1 MADKQIVRVTTPL
14 LGDGT
19 GGTTTLDIIGGQA
32 ESFSAVSGGVLYVP
46 AGLVVTVEITHDVI
60 DPTAATPVW
69 LNSVTVTGSDEH
81 VISSPCTALRIT
93 RVSGSGVVRG
103 ELLLGA
109 AGAAGTT
116 DNPSVVQGPAA
127 SSAPTSGNPVLVG
140 ADVHSSPRSFDNAD
154 VASLGATLAGLLEIT
169 LGDLLFGEDPRG
181 RMKVEEQFT
190 STRITTATTTPCLVG
205 DGTIGGIF
213 ISVALVNTVSIY
225 DHPSAASGTLIA
237 VLRAGTPVGYH
248 KLPRK
253 CALGCTVVTA
263 GADEIV
269 VFTA

>member
-1 MADKQIVRVTTPL
+1 MADKQIIRVTTPL

-19 GGTTTLDIIGGQA
+19 GVTTTSHIIGGQA

-46 AGLVVTVEITHDVI
+46 AGLVITVEITHDVI

-116 DNPSVVQGPAA
+116 DNPSVVRLADAIEGENEVLHRMMTAPAF
-127 SSAPTSGNPVLVG
+127 
-140 ADVHSSPRSFDNAD
+140 SF
-154 VASLGATLAGLLEIT
+154 
-169 LGDLLFGEDPRG
+169 
-181 RMKVEEQFT
+181 
-190 STRITTATTTPCLVG
+190 TRITTATTTLVKTG
-205 DGTIGGIF
+205 EGITPGIF
-213 ISVALVNTVSIY
+213 VEAALAGAVTVY
-225 DHPSAASGTLIA
+225 DSLAASGSNPLILPIGT
-237 VLRAGTPVGYH
+237 VAGFHQFPLKFSVG
-248 KLPRK
+248 L
-253 CALGCTVVTA
+253 TVVTA
-263 GADEIV
+263 GPDRISV
-269 VFTA
+269 GFI